1 MELTTFKIVV
11 TGPFG
16 AGKTTFIT
24 SVSDTPVVATET
36 AVSDETASLKTGT
49 TVAMDYGSITLAP
62 EPDELGGDDGGVEL
76 LIFGTPGQTRFDFM
90 WRILAE
96 GADAY
101 LVLLD
106 ASRPESVQEAAEIL
120 QAFRALDD
128 TRPFAIGATRLSG
141 QPGERSAVA
150 LALDVAED
158 LIVALDVREPSQ
170 CTDLL
175 LVLLEQ
181 VLYDTEHDDAPSFQ

>member
-1 MELTTFKIVV
+1 MLTTTFKIVV

-16 AGKTTFIT
+16 AGKTTFIS

-36 AVSDETASLKTGT
+36 AVSDATAGLKQAT

-62 EPDELGGDDGGVEL
+62 EPDPSGAEDEAVEL
-76 LIFGTPGQTRFDFM
+76 LLFGTPGQARFDFM

-101 LVLLD
+101 LVLVD

-120 QAFRALDD
+120 TAFRSLDAE
-128 TRPFAIGATRLSG
+128 RPFVVGATRLGGGSD
-141 QPGERSAVA
+141 ELETLA
-150 LALDVAED
+150 LALSTSPELVRP
-158 LIVALDVREPSQ
+158 LDVRDAAD
-170 CTDLL
+170 CADLL

-181 VLYDTEHDDAPSFQ
+181 VLDVIVQDDAAPVI

>member
-1 MELTTFKIVV
+1 MLTTFKIVV

-16 AGKTTFIT
+16 AGKTTFIR

-36 AVSDETASLKTGT
+36 AVSDETASLKQGT
-49 TVAMDYGSITLAP
+49 TVAMDYGTITLAP
-62 EPDELGGDDGGVEL
+62 EPDPDGGEDGGVEL

-96 GADAY
+96 GADGY

-106 ASRPESVQEAAEIL
+106 ASRPDSVQEAADIL
-120 QAFRALDD
+120 QAFRELDAS
-128 TRPFAIGATRLSG
+128 RPFAVGATRLSED
-141 QPGERSAVA
+141 PGERQSLAFLLGVHEDAVN
-150 LALDVAED
+150 
-158 LIVALDVREPSQ
+158 ALDVREPTD
-170 CTDLL
+170 CADLL

-181 VLYDTEHDDAPSFQ
+181 ILHATESDSAASIH